1 MKTRQGFVSNS
12 SSSSFVIVTT
22 IEKWKAAQKSL
33 ITKVGKDVADVIIHD
48 YGQGTK
54 AKVLGQDALVFTGV
68 ISSEEYGYDATQ
80 KFVDAGTHTE
90 DEAADLAMK
99 AYEKMGE
106 LDKILKADG
115 LSFVDSTGC

>member
-22 IEKWKAAQKSL
+22 DAKWKAAQKAL
-33 ITKVGKDVADVIIHD
+33 VEKVGKDVAAIIIHE

-68 ISSEEYGYDATQ
+68 ISSEEYGCNAT
-80 KFVDAGTHTE
+80 GRLGIE
-90 DEAADLAMK
+90 DPDGELSMK

-106 LDKILKADG
+106 LDKILKTDG
-115 LSFVDSTGC
+115 SSFVDSTGY